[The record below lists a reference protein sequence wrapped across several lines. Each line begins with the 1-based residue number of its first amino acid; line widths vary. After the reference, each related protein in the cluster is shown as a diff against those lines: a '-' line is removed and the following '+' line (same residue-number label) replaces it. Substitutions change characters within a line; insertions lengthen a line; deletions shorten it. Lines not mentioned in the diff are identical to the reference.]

1 MILELVIGKI
11 ILFIMDF
18 RFSNFQIILLLF
30 LSNFIYLSLY
40 LIFRFHFQ
48 HLIFHPNILY
58 YRFNLSKFLD
68 YFVFKIHLNYRLYC
82 FLFVNYFNCIIFFL
96 FIILLIITNLKI
108 SLFANNAIMIKFFI
122 QNCSNF

>member
-30 LSNFIYLSLY
+30 LSNFIYLSHY

-48 HLIFHPNILY
+48 NLIFHPNILY

-68 YFVFKIHLNYRLYC
+68 YFVFKIHLHYRLYC
-82 FLFVNYFNCIIFFL
+82 FLFVNYFNWIIFFL
-96 FIILLIITNLKI
+96 FIILLIITNLQI
-108 SLFANNAIMIKFFI
+108 SLFANNAIMIKFFT